1 MDCLLCFSK
10 LPFPLVSVLLPMLCR
25 NLHVVLHR
33 PQVAIFSWSW
43 INLSFMRS
51 NWQLI
56 CFFRSTITLSICLPL
71 KSVVLDLSV
80 TTIVVI
86 VIRECHPFQT
96 NTITFWWPTAA
107 FYSGNVKAAP
117 NVMIEHCSANR
128 SFKVVTI
135 FYNTIKCIKL
145 GLVNMIHKSIFS
157 TIFMVQT
164 YNRDQ
169 AKSSS

>member
-1 MDCLLCFSK
+1 MANCCFLQWK
-10 LPFPLVSVLLPMLCR
+10 
-25 NLHVVLHR
+25 
-33 PQVAIFSWSW
+33 
-43 INLSFMRS
+43 
-51 NWQLI
+51 
-56 CFFRSTITLSICLPL
+56 
-71 KSVVLDLSV
+71 
-80 TTIVVI
+80 
-86 VIRECHPFQT
+86 
-96 NTITFWWPTAA
+96 
-107 FYSGNVKAAP
+107 NVKAAP

-169 AKSSS
+169 AKSSSQQLSYLAFRSLIQFQLLKIKGKTTFLTLKVEFQHGYKIIKIGHVVTYCLLHCGIFCSFYDPKIHSVALLHKDLFICLCHKIHKS